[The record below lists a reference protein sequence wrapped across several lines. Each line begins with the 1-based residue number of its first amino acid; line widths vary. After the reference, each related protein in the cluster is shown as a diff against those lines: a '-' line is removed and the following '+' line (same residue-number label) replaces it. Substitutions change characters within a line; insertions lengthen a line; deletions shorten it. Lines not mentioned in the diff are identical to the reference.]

1 MVGQPVGDV
10 RAADRRSLLFRAN
23 VGAKYTS
30 EYNTGS
36 NLDPRKIQ
44 DALTLVNARI
54 GFGADGRALDGRSC
68 GRRT

>member
-1 MVGQPVGDV
+1 MSFAPEWSASLSATFEQPIG
-10 RAADRRSLLFRAN
+10 ATLLFRAN

-44 DALTLVNARI
+44 DAS
-54 GFGADGRALDGRSC
+54 RS
-68 GRRT
+68 